1 MRPAKEVNPMKC
13 RERLEQ
19 YLRENGVGFEV
30 MTHSQAFTAQEMAAA
45 LHVPGEQVAKVVIA
59 CADEQ
64 MIMLVLPA
72 PSRIHMDKVRAL
84 AGVKKVR
91 LAEENEFADLFPDCA
106 TGAMPPFGNLYDVP
120 VYVDTALS
128 EVEDIVFRVGTH
140 RETIKMAYTDFE
152 RLVQP
157 VIGEFAWQM

>member
-1 MRPAKEVNPMKC
+1 MRSTKEVNTMKC

-64 MIMLVLPA
+64 MIMVVLPA
-72 PSRIHMDKVRAL
+72 PDRIHIDKVRAL
-84 AGVKKVR
+84 VGAEKVR
-91 LAEENEFADLFPDCA
+91 LAEEKEFADLFPDCA
-106 TGAMPPFGNLYDVP
+106 TGAMPPFGNLYEVP
-120 VYVDTALS
+120 VYVDQGLS
-128 EVEDIVFRVGTH
+128 EVGDIVFRVGTH
-140 RETIKMAYTDFE
+140 RETMKIAFDDFQ
-152 RLVQP
+152 RLAQP